1 MGRKLLLPIIIVV
14 ILVAILGGSYN
25 RLVVGDE
32 RVKAAWAQ
40 VENQL
45 KRRADLIPNLVE
57 VVKGYAAHEQEV
69 LTAITE
75 ARTSF
80 NQASTPDEYAEAN
93 AQFNRALTNL
103 YAVVENYPDLKAN
116 QNFNNLQYELAGT
129 ENRIATERM
138 RYNEEVERFNST
150 IRRFPTNIIA
160 NIFGFERWEYF
171 EIDQDE
177 AEVPEVSF

>member
-1 MGRKLLLPIIIVV
+1 MGKKLLIPIIIVV
-14 ILVAILGGSYN
+14 LLVAYLGGSYN
-25 RLVVGDE
+25 RLVTGDE
-32 RVKAAWAQ
+32 RVRGAWAQ

-57 VVKGYAAHEQEV
+57 VVKGYAEHEKEV
-69 LTAITE
+69 LTGITE
-75 ARTSF
+75 ARTKF
-80 NQASTPDEYAEAN
+80 NTARTPGEYAEAN
-93 AQFNRALTNL
+93 AEFNRALTNL

-116 QNFNNLQYELAGT
+116 QNFTELQYELAGT

-138 RYNEEVERFNST
+138 RYNEEVEKFNRT
-150 IRRFPTNIIA
+150 IRRFPTNIVA
-160 NIFGFERWEYF
+160 NIFGFEQWQYF